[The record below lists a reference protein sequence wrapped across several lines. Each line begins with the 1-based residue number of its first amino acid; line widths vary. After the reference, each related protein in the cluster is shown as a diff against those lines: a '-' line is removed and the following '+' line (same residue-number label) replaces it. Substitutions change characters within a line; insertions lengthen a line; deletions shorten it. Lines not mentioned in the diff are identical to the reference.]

1 MNCQSC
7 THDYHVGSLSA
18 ISCIIVTQYD
28 TADGDHMINYQVHD
42 PTGGGDE
49 GHYHV
54 VITVSYHD
62 ITLGNNIIT
71 TQHDDD
77 NQ

>member
-1 MNCQSC
+1 M
-7 THDYHVGSLSA
+7 
-18 ISCIIVTQYD
+18 TQYD